1 MESGQR
7 SVLTASLALLL
18 VAGIFTAAA
27 SAGASAPVAVDGGVL
42 FAFSKPSARSVHL
55 AGMFNGWDPS
65 ALPMSDE
72 DGDGVWEVVLELPTE
87 RTFEYKFVV
96 NEGELWEYDPSN
108 PERVDDNH
116 GSYNTVISIAA
127 DGSVV
132 LGYLEGAA
140 SFDPVVGDLESHGR
154 PLNVA
159 IVWHQHQPKYLKD
172 LSTGEYAEP
181 WVRMHA
187 IKDYYDMVAIL
198 DDYPDIHFTVNL
210 TPILLVQL
218 EELLSAWDEGSPTDA
233 YLRMTLKDAG
243 ALTEEDQ
250 VFLLTH
256 FFNANWDNM
265 IHIWPRYKEL
275 KEKKG
280 GDSYEELT
288 AAARTFSEQDWRDLQ
303 VWFNLAWFDPDF
315 QERDVVLVDG
325 RTVTVR
331 HLIEKGRDFTPA
343 EKSEILAVERA
354 IMENVVNV
362 HRRAQER
369 GQLEIITTPF
379 YHPILPLIY
388 DTDLARVAMPGTAL
402 PTTRFNHPEDA
413 LAHVE
418 LAADYYEE
426 LFGRRPAGLW
436 PGEGSVSQEIIGTV
450 EAGGF
455 SWMASDDQVL
465 QKSLGGGPLSSRQK
479 YQMYWAVDGDAR
491 VAMIFRDHG
500 LSDEIGFN
508 FSKMDGV
515 AAANSMM
522 RSLHGI
528 HKELANDDRDYIVPI
543 ILDGENAWDWY
554 RHDGKEFFHSWYE
567 QMSEAG
573 WLRTVTVAEY
583 LEGHPPAA
591 TIQQLWA
598 GSWISS
604 DFSTWIGEAEE
615 NDAWDYLATV
625 RDYLTE
631 KDESGSAD
639 ADLLARAYSE
649 IYAAQGSDWFWWYGT
664 DQDSANDGA
673 FDEIFRGTLKNVYEI
688 LGDVP
693 PAFLSQPISGAGGS
707 GAGGSSGAGVMARA
721 ATAEDAELLRGPV
734 LLDEGVLF
742 SVKQESAGRV
752 NVAGEFN
759 GWSTDATPMSD
770 EDGDGIWTA
779 IMELA
784 PGQYEYK
791 FVVDGGALWVADEG
805 NPESVP
811 DPYGGSNSLVI
822 VE

>member
-1 MESGQR
+1 MRPGQR
-7 SVLTASLALLL
+7 SALTASFALLL
-18 VAGIFTAAA
+18 VIAISMAAA
-27 SAGASAPVAVDGGVL
+27 SVGASAPVAVDGGVL
-42 FAFSKPSARSVHL
+42 FTFSKPSARTVHL

-96 NEGELWEYDPSN
+96 NDGELWEFDPSN

-116 GSYNTVISIAA
+116 GSYNTVVSIAA

-132 LGYLEGAA
+132 LGHLDGAQ

-218 EELLSAWDEGSPTDA
+218 EELLVAWGEGRPTDA

-243 ALTEEDQ
+243 ELTEEDQ

-265 IHIWPRYKEL
+265 IHIWPRYKDL

-280 GDSYEELT
+280 GDSYEELA

-315 QERDVVLVDG
+315 QEGDVELVDG

-331 HLIEKGRDFTPA
+331 HLIEKGRDFTAA
-343 EKSEILAVERA
+343 EKREVLAVQRA
-354 IMENVVNV
+354 IMENVVAV
-362 HRRAQER
+362 HRLAQER
-369 GQLEIITTPF
+369 GQLEIMTTPF

-402 PTTRFNHPEDA
+402 PATRFNHPEDA

-418 LAADYYEE
+418 LATDYYEK
-426 LFGRRPAGLW
+426 LFGRRPLGLW

-465 QKSLGGGPLSSRQK
+465 QKSLGGGPLATRQR

-528 HKELANDDRDYIVPI
+528 HKELAGDDRDYIVPI

-567 QMSEAG
+567 QMSEAD

-583 LEGHPPAA
+583 LKEHPPTA

-604 DFSTWIGEAEE
+604 DFGTWIGEDEE
-615 NDAWDYLATV
+615 NVAWDYLATV
-625 RDYLTE
+625 RDYLAD
-631 KDESGSAD
+631 KDESGTVD
-639 ADLLARAYSE
+639 ANVLSRAYDE
-649 IYAAQGSDWFWWYGT
+649 IYAAEGSDWFWWYGT

-673 FDEIFRGTLKNVYEI
+673 FDEIFRGTLSNVYVI
-688 LGDVP
+688 LGDRP
-693 PAFLSQPISGAGGS
+693 PSFLSQAISSAGGG
-707 GAGGSSGAGVMARA
+707 GAGAGVMARA
-721 ATAEDAELLRGPV
+721 AAAGDAELLRGPV
-734 LLDEGVLF
+734 LLDDGILF
-742 SVKQESAGRV
+742 SVRQESAGSV
-752 NVAGEFN
+752 NVAGQFN

-770 EDGDGIWTA
+770 EDGDGIWIA
-779 IMELA
+779 VVDLD

-791 FVVDGGALWVADEG
+791 FVIDGGAVWIADEG

-811 DPYGGSNSLVI
+811 DPYGGKNSLVT

>member
-1 MESGQR
+1 MRPGQR
-7 SVLTASLALLL
+7 SALTASFTLLL
-18 VAGIFTAAA
+18 VATVAMAAI
-27 SAGASAPVAVDGGVL
+27 SAASAPVAVDGGVL
-42 FAFSKPSARSVHL
+42 FTFSKPSARSVHL
-55 AGMFNGWDPS
+55 AGMFNGWDPT

-72 DGDGVWEVVLELPTE
+72 DGDGEWEVVLELPTE

-96 NEGELWEYDPSN
+96 NEGELWEYDPNN
-108 PERVDDNH
+108 PEQVDDNH

-132 LGYLEGAA
+132 LGSLDGPK

-154 PLNVA
+154 TLNVA

-218 EELLSAWDEGSPTDA
+218 EELLAAWDEGKPTDA
-233 YLRMTLKDAG
+233 YLRMTQKDASE
-243 ALTEEDQ
+243 LTEDDQ

-275 KEKKG
+275 KDKKG

-288 AAARTFSEQDWRDLQ
+288 AAAATFSEQDWRDLQ
-303 VWFNLAWFDPDF
+303 MWFNLAWFDPDF
-315 QERDVVLVDG
+315 QEGDVELVDG
-325 RTVTVR
+325 RVVTVR
-331 HLIEKGRDFTPA
+331 HLIEKERDFTAA
-343 EKSEILAVERA
+343 EKDEVLAVERA
-354 IMENVVNV
+354 IMENVVEV

-388 DTDLARVAMPGTAL
+388 DTDLAHVAMPGAAL
-402 PTTRFNHPEDA
+402 PATRFSHPEDA

-418 LAADYYEE
+418 LAADYYEK
-426 LFGRRPAGLW
+426 LFGRRPDGLW
-436 PGEGSVSQEIIGTV
+436 PGEGSVSQEIISTV

-455 SWMASDDQVL
+455 SWMASDDQLL
-465 QKSLGGGPLSSRQK
+465 QKSLGGSPLGARQK

-528 HKELANDDRDYIVPI
+528 HKALAADDRDYIVPI

-583 LEGHPPAA
+583 LEEHPPTA

-604 DFSTWIGEAEE
+604 DFSTWIGEDEE
-615 NDAWDYLATV
+615 NKAWDYLTTV
-625 RDYLTE
+625 RDYLAE
-631 KDESGSAD
+631 KDESGTVD
-639 ADLLARAYSE
+639 ADLLARAYDE
-649 IYAAQGSDWFWWYGT
+649 IYAAEGSDWFWWYGT

-688 LGDVP
+688 LGDEP
-693 PAFLSQPISGAGGS
+693 PALLSRAISAAEGVGG
-707 GAGGSSGAGVMARA
+707 GGVMARA
-721 ATAEDAELLRGPV
+721 ATAGDAELLQGPV
-734 LLDEGVLF
+734 LLDEGILF
-742 SVKQESAGRV
+742 SIKHTSADRV

-770 EDGDGIWTA
+770 EDGDGIWIA
-779 IMELA
+779 IMELE
-784 PGQYEYK
+784 PGSYEYK
-791 FVVDGGALWVADEG
+791 FVTDGGASWIADEG

-811 DPYGGSNSLVI
+811 DPYGGKNSLVI